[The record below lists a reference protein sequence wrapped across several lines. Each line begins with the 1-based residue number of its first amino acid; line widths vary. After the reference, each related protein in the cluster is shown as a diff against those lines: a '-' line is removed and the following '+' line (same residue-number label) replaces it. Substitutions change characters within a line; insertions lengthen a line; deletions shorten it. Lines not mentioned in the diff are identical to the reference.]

1 MGHHLFTHFQKAG
14 LGCFWRLTV
23 FLGMLAF
30 AATAWCE
37 APAAGNILIGPGGR
51 QARIL
56 VSPPAP
62 LARLMA
68 GRLAD
73 YLEQRTGVRPQLIS
87 ALPKEGSEGVVF
99 LLARADDQAV
109 GKLAADPALALP
121 DMKAWREDGYAL
133 RTLAQGK
140 TQYVLCAGK
149 GDSGVKYAVYRLM
162 RAMSTKDRH
171 VSVPPLKLEANPFFR
186 GRHATPSSAMA
197 GSAPAL
203 LQKHYAWEN
212 WDISRLAAIPD
223 FLDACGVNG
232 VWLFDSPCRY
242 DWTGNHVAPEMMKQK
257 IRALA
262 QETRRNGMT
271 SCL

>member
-1 MGHHLFTHFQKAG
+1 MNILLKTTRRNQFMGHHLFTHFQKAG

-87 ALPKEGSEGVVF
+87 ALPKEGTEGVVF
-99 LLARADDQAV
+99 LLAQADNRAV
-109 GKLAADPALALP
+109 SKLAADSALALP

-149 GDSGVKYAVYRLM
+149 GDSGVKYAVYR
-162 RAMSTKDRH
+162 
-171 VSVPPLKLEANPFFR
+171 
-186 GRHATPSSAMA
+186 
-197 GSAPAL
+197 
-203 LQKHYAWEN
+203 
-212 WDISRLAAIPD
+212 
-223 FLDACGVNG
+223 
-232 VWLFDSPCRY
+232 
-242 DWTGNHVAPEMMKQK
+242 
-257 IRALA
+257 
-262 QETRRNGMT
+262 
-271 SCL
+271 

>member
-1 MGHHLFTHFQKAG
+1 MKANALRALAVAG
-14 LGCFWRLTV
+14 ALWLAG
-23 FLGMLAF
+23 LAF
-30 AATAWCE
+30 AQS
-37 APAAGNILIGPGGR
+37 APAPEGYVIGSAGGR
-51 QARIL
+51 EAVICAP
-56 VSPPAP
+56 SSAP
-62 LARLMA
+62 LVQLMA

-73 YLEQRTGVRPQLIS
+73 YLELRTGVRPQLIS